1 MINYIQIFG
10 YYILISQLALLVPV
24 IREFTVLRKIIILF
38 FLAIVVII
46 PKVYL
51 NVNILYI
58 LRGVLGEISAASI
71 ILILIFFSINFL
83 NLNLKFFEV
92 RTRLINTYS
101 MSLIFLFGL
110 ILYASTLGFINVDI
124 YYFGF
129 TYSFMQMLFFS
140 LILIYLLYFCDLYF
154 FVMIV
159 VFIGYFFK
167 VQFSLNLFDY
177 LIDPMLWIYSIMFL
191 FRRFVSNVK

>member
-129 TYSFMQMLFFS
+129 
-140 LILIYLLYFCDLYF
+140 I
-154 FVMIV
+154 
-159 VFIGYFFK
+159 
-167 VQFSLNLFDY
+167 
-177 LIDPMLWIYSIMFL
+177 IDNS
-191 FRRFVSNVK
+191 